1 MAFGKSDEQ
10 KQQNAASRAAEEY
23 ARSPVGLAEAAK
35 ERGDLF
41 YQLEI
46 EINSISGTSGLG
58 SSTARVRRS
67 GGRPDVLG
75 QIEELGWRLEH
86 VGYVFIE
93 TGATS
98 TNRAFGTGQGTVT
111 KGFTQGIYLFRNVG

>member
-10 KQQNAASRAAEEY
+10 RQENAARKAAEDH
-23 ARSPVGLAEAAK
+23 ARSPLGMAEAAK

-46 EINSISGTSGLG
+46 EINSISGASGFG
-58 SSTARVRRS
+58 SSTARIRRS

-111 KGFTQGIYLFRNVG
+111 KGFTQGIYLFRNTG